1 MTVFRAYLKVLNK
14 CKVPI
19 IMYTAFLVFFGGFN
33 LQNDNSSIS
42 FTASKPDIAVVNRDE
57 NGGLTG
63 NLIKYLSNHA
73 NVKDSNEFANLD
85 DALFYRDVNYI
96 LYVPEN
102 FSSDY
107 LSGLNPK
114 IEVKSTGDY
123 QASLAE
129 MLIQK
134 YLKVADS
141 YRTVFEE
148 EDVLL
153 ENIDEILSKEVEI
166 EMTSSLDTG
175 ALEKASFY
183 YNFLNYCLLAGLIYV
198 ICLVMSS
205 FKSVGVAK
213 RTIVSSTNYKLLNRQ
228 LLLSNSLFAF
238 VLWLIYV
245 ILSII
250 LVGDIMFTS
259 HGLLLILNSFV
270 FSFCCLSIALLL
282 GNLVTNKEAVNG
294 IVNVIAL
301 GSSFLCGA
309 FVPMSFLP
317 KGVLTIAHALPS
329 YWFISSN
336 EMIKELETI
345 DLPSL
350 KPFITNIAVLACFSL
365 AFIIITNV
373 VSRHKRKLD

>member
-42 FTASKPDIAVVNRDE
+42 FTASKPDIAVVSNDE

-63 NLIKYLSNHA
+63 NLIAYMSNHA
-73 NVKDSNEFANLD
+73 NVKDSSEFANLD

-345 DLPSL
+345 DLQSL
-350 KPFITNIAVLACFSL
+350 KPFITNIVVVACFSL